1 VAQKPNPWF
10 IFRPRTAAGKIWRAK
25 FCKKYTTSNAFST
38 TRASITLKSGDAL
51 PAGVFHFHHA
61 FHTSAENPPWALL
74 GTSAGLSSDGTYS
87 KNHFRPARRVASAM
101 HDPTAALA
109 VTIMCLVCLYC
120 AYKVV
125 YPELQKRQK
134 EAAHQKLVR
143 QQSLAMVADLAKQA
157 GCVLLDENE
166 NVNDEA
172 MRALFKTFDQDSS
185 GTIDKDELMQM
196 AIVILGADKSVCGC
210 SGYGCGIV

>member
-1 VAQKPNPWF
+1 M
-10 IFRPRTAAGKIWRAK
+10 
-25 FCKKYTTSNAFST
+25 
-38 TRASITLKSGDAL
+38 
-51 PAGVFHFHHA
+51 FHFHHA

-87 KNHFRPARRVASAM
+87 KNYFRPARRVASAM